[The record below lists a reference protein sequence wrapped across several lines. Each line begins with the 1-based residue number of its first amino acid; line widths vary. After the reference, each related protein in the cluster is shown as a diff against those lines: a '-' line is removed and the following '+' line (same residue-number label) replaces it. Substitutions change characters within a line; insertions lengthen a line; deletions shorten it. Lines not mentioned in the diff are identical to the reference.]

1 MGWEGRASVLG
12 RQDCRPELGR
22 GPLMDAQLNSGAVP
36 GIRDLMWPEA
46 QLCSV
51 VTAGP
56 DLAVGG
62 APRALS

>member
-1 MGWEGRASVLG
+1 
-12 RQDCRPELGR
+12 
-22 GPLMDAQLNSGAVP
+22 MDAQLSSGAVP
-36 GIRDLMWPEA
+36 GIRDLMWSEA
-46 QLCSV
+46 QLCSM